1 MSRNCNNCNK
11 QIIDSNF
18 SAFCIRC
25 KKSFHPECVNLG
37 SKELE
42 FLKENKGTWYCPAC
56 SSSERRLRSNSGGSR
71 AASPLQGTCPPL
83 SDSSEMNLTTKHFE
97 LLMNEMRKMT
107 ASLERVEKRQDDLM
121 ARLDIC
127 AATIDSHSETLIS
140 HKSEIDSCKR
150 EIATMKDAQ
159 LAVNVNISSLS
170 DKINDMDS
178 KTSSA
183 NNPREVI
190 VPEVIDRVKRSF
202 NLIISNV
209 PESDEATDIVT
220 VSKICDLVN
229 ASSSKHIS
237 NVIRLQS
244 RDRNRPRWIRVS
256 FTNPEIVQT
265 ILRKKNSILGTSQ
278 YRSVK
283 IQDDKTKEQLSQ
295 LTSLR
300 AELRDRLTA
309 GETNLTIKY
318 IKGCP
323 KIVNI
328 PSPLNSVN
336 SKN

>member
-1 MSRNCNNCNK
+1 
-11 QIIDSNF
+11 
-18 SAFCIRC
+18 
-25 KKSFHPECVNLG
+25 
-37 SKELE
+37 
-42 FLKENKGTWYCPAC
+42 
-56 SSSERRLRSNSGGSR
+56 
-71 AASPLQGTCPPL
+71 
-83 SDSSEMNLTTKHFE
+83 
-97 LLMNEMRKMT
+97 MNEMRKMT